1 MNLDPSIIKKAERMR
16 GYQRERFA
24 AVVKAGVPVAYGTD
38 IGVFPHGENW
48 RDFPVMVECGMK
60 PMEAIRAATVNS
72 ARMNG
77 IDDLVGSLD
86 RGLRADVIAVAG
98 NPLDD
103 ITAMGKVVFV
113 MKDGAVYRNERT

>member
-1 MNLDPSIIKKAERMR
+1 MNLDASIIKKAERMR
-16 GYQRERFA
+16 GFQRERFTEI
-24 AVVKAGVPVAYGTD
+24 VKAGVPVAYGTD

-48 RDFPVMVECGMK
+48 RDFPVMVECGMD
-60 PMEAIRAATVNS
+60 PMEAVRAATVNS

-77 IDDLVGSLD
+77 IDETTGSLD

-103 ITAMGKVVFV
+103 IACTKDVVFV
-113 MKDGAVYRNERT
+113 MKDGAVYRNERR